1 MHVYLGCSS
10 LWLKIPIISELT
22 CGLSL
27 YFSYLYLLEILI
39 LQICD
44 YTMTSTDNPA
54 QTIHPGNQEPILK
67 YIEIDRLSIYHTSSP
82 TYSRTNINLS

>member
-1 MHVYLGCSS
+1 M
-10 LWLKIPIISELT
+10 
-22 CGLSL
+22 
-27 YFSYLYLLEILI
+27 LI

-67 YIEIDRLSIYHTSSP
+67 YIEIDRLSVYHTSSP